1 MSARPPRL
9 YDPSRKPGRPPSE
22 RQKAARD
29 RNWQIF
35 KLRGLWY
42 QVWALTGDR
51 RVAAQASVDQ
61 ELELLGAESE
71 GTRRRRIQEDRERYE
86 RFRAALV
93 GDARVI

>member
-9 YDPSRKPGRPPSE
+9 YDSSRKPGPPPSE

-42 QVWALTGDR
+42 QVYALTEER
-51 RVAAQASVDQ
+51 R
-61 ELELLGAESE
+61 ELARLAIDAELLLLGAEDETS
-71 GTRRRRIQEDRERYE
+71 RRDRLTHDRERYE
-86 RFRAALV
+86 RFRAALIGNQV
-93 GDARVI
+93 VH